1 MPRDGT
7 EEGTPPGAPGLSA
20 LLAVTPLHA
29 TSQLLE
35 LATCALSH
43 PFKAPEPAT
52 KSSKTDESV
61 AADPALRSPTSALGR
76 SATTGSLLKTAFVQ
90 QMIEHSV
97 ARHFEEKFGVVAT
110 QGTTTDNK
118 RLLKKMVFDSPE
130 QATQHKE
137 ATERQRKENFRLAK
151 ARTELNIG
159 SVRAPHKWTNCTPGK
174 HKRDDDDRTHGL
186 IVAVDDQGVAVS
198 KLSQASQN
206 KIAKLVSALE
216 KMHTSTDG
224 PMRTFSLKLSN
235 GAENDKANPGH
246 PLLWH
251 KGQRVKGWE
260 WGNNVTDMRLNL
272 EYLRQQ
278 VFPGTTTEGK
288 TLEKWLSDFGMLVAG
303 VRNKMFPERTFDA
316 SSWNQRHGRLAWGG
330 KNNEDGMP
338 TIVYVKASD
347 ELNDTKKVA
356 STALQTRQQDLESQ
370 RKNASPLAA
379 VEAIARED
387 GLAILR
393 ITVDKLTR
401 KLTVTPAADDEAMGY
416 AGALSGIVSV
426 EHAVDNLM
434 HVRKQPRD
442 ECFDTLPVNRRSSER
457 TAISQSLSGKK

>member
-20 LLAVTPLHA
+20 LLSVTPLHS
-29 TSQLLE
+29 TSQLLQ

-43 PFKAPEPAT
+43 PIEAPESST
-52 KSSKTDESV
+52 KSPKTEDSV
-61 AADPALRSPTSALGR
+61 VGDPVLRSPMSAFGG
-76 SATTGSLLKTAFVQ
+76 SSNACSLLNTGFVQ
-90 QMIEHSV
+90 KMVEQSV
-97 ARHFEEKFGVVAT
+97 ADHFQKTFGVEVVQGAT
-110 QGTTTDNK
+110 KAK
-118 RLLKKMVFDSPE
+118 RPRTKMVFETPE

-137 ATERQRKENFRLAK
+137 ATERQRKENALLAK
-151 ARTELNIG
+151 ARTERNIV

-186 IVAVDDQGVAVS
+186 IVAVNDEGVAVS
-198 KLSQASQN
+198 KLSETSQN
-206 KIAKLVSALE
+206 KIAKLVSALQ

-224 PMRTFSLKLSN
+224 PMRTFSLKLST
-235 GAENDKANPGH
+235 GAEENTANPGH

-260 WGNNVTDMRLNL
+260 WGNNVIDMRLNL
-272 EYLRQQ
+272 EYLRQE
-278 VFPGTTTEGK
+278 VFPGTTKEGE
-288 TLEKWLSDFGMLVAG
+288 TLEKWLSDFGMLTAG
-303 VRNKMFPERTFDA
+303 VRNKMFPERTFDPD
-316 SSWNQRHGRLAWGG
+316 SWNQRHGRLAWGG

-347 ELNDTKKVA
+347 KLNDTRKLT

-379 VEAIARED
+379 VEDIARED
-387 GLAILR
+387 GLAIVR
-393 ITVDKLTR
+393 ITVDNLTR
-401 KLTVTPAADDEAMGY
+401 KLTVTPAADDKAMGG
-416 AGALSGIVSV
+416 AGALSRTSSV

-434 HVRKQPRD
+434 HVQKKPRD

-457 TAISQSLSGKK
+457 TAISKSLRGKQ